1 MSVVE
6 IIGGAVMIIL
16 SIVICFLILAQEG
29 TRGGGIAA
37 ITGNEPDS
45 FYSKNSGRTRN
56 VIFYR
61 ATRTLAILLF
71 VAALAIHGFII
82 YL

>member
-1 MSVVE
+1 MYWYE
-6 IIGGAVMIIL
+6 ILGGSLIL
-16 SIVICFLILAQEG
+16 FLCVVICLLILAQEG

-56 VIFYR
+56 KMLYN
-61 ATRTLAILLF
+61 ATRTLAIVLF
-71 VAALAIHGFII
+71 VASLAVHGLII
-82 YL
+82 WL